1 MPMQKLQETTGF
13 GRGAFALMVIGVM
26 GFSLLLAGIARAG
39 EIYSWTTVDGN
50 VAFTDNPKNAQ
61 FTSEDSAETAR
72 YSDQLAKRVEYL
84 RGMNSA
90 RAAAP
95 AAAESVGVASITVS
109 GVDLR
114 LPAAD
119 PSAPI
124 IVERLRVKSGSQ
136 IATRHDTLV
145 SQGGTPLAIVRGSQR
160 AESGGAMS
168 ILDEKDLEFYRS
180 RSATRHQLWPKANAQ
195 LGPLRRRDLCRRFD
209 FGGIEPQPARRRARA
224 ARRSLEL
231 LELLLGSREFFAR

>member
-39 EIYSWTTVDGN
+39 EIYSWTTVDGG
-50 VAFTDNPKNAQ
+50 VAFTDNPKNIPARYRDEVQVRKPVGIADYAQ

-114 LPAAD
+114 LPAAN
-119 PSAPI
+119 PNAPI
-124 IVERLRVKSGSQ
+124 IVEKLRVKGSGQ

-145 SQGGTPLAIVRGSQR
+145 SQGGIPLAIVRGNQTGETGV
-160 AESGGAMS
+160 ANS
-168 ILDEKDLEFYRS
+168 ILDEKDIEFYR
-180 RSATRHQLWPKANAQ
+180 
-195 LGPLRRRDLCRRFD
+195 
-209 FGGIEPQPARRRARA
+209 
-224 ARRSLEL
+224 
-231 LELLLGSREFFAR
+231 

>member
-1 MPMQKLQETTGF
+1 VQVRKP
-13 GRGAFALMVIGVM
+13 V
-26 GFSLLLAGIARAG
+26 GIAD
-39 EIYSWTTVDGN
+39 Y
-50 VAFTDNPKNAQ
+50 AQ

-119 PSAPI
+119 PNAPI

-145 SQGGTPLAIVRGSQR
+145 SQGGKPLAIVRGSQR

-168 ILDEKDLEFYRS
+168 ILDEKDLEFYR
-180 RSATRHQLWPKANAQ
+180 
-195 LGPLRRRDLCRRFD
+195 
-209 FGGIEPQPARRRARA
+209 
-224 ARRSLEL
+224 
-231 LELLLGSREFFAR
+231 